1 MKRIIKFVKTKPPS
15 MLSEVRLLDN
25 YSSVCGQ
32 IQSGSGPSQYKLAPQ
47 GPRNR
52 VFAGL
57 SHFEISTPGARFR
70 RSPNPATP
78 DGHWAG
84 GESWWSWRMRACA
97 QPCRA
102 CCAESKMHTH
112 AGRLLCHRPGAA
124 CHAAA
129 KRRPATIGFEQGP
142 NLLSNQFSV
151 F

>member
-1 MKRIIKFVKTKPPS
+1 MGGLRCQKSHMISKHSNMVTLNIEISSAARKCRRPPS
-15 MLSEVRLLDN
+15 FAHACPGAQRKVQVAKVDAPRRSA
-25 YSSVCGQ
+25 
-32 IQSGSGPSQYKLAPQ
+32 APQ
-47 GPRNR
+47 ACRN
-52 VFAGL
+52 
-57 SHFEISTPGARFR
+57 
-70 RSPNPATP
+70 NPATP
-78 DGHWAG
+78 DAHWAG